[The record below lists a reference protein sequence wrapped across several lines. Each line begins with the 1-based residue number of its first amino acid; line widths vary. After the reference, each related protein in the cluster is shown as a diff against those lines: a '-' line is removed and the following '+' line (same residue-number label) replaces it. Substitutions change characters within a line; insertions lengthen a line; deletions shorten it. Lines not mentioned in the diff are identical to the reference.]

1 MTDNPLRSGE
11 SGEAGITP
19 GNLRVEA
26 SPRSALHELRAMA
39 LKILRR
45 EMKSYLGAILAL
57 ILVCVALVVHE
68 IFGEHGYLALRR
80 EKAQYQA
87 LQQQIQELQEK
98 NQKLEKQIEGLKSD
112 PRAIE
117 KVAREQMRLARPGEI
132 IYTLPDKD
140 PKAEVPSSSAKET
153 PPK

>member
-1 MTDNPLRSGE
+1 
-11 SGEAGITP
+11 
-19 GNLRVEA
+19 
-26 SPRSALHELRAMA
+26 MA

-45 EMKSYLGAILAL
+45 EIKSYPGAILAL

-117 KVAREQMRLARPGEI
+117 KIAREQMRLARPGEI

-140 PKAEVPSSSAKET
+140 PKAEVPSSSAQET